1 MRTKKATPVYA
12 VSACLVGIRCR
23 YNGKHQRNAKVLRF
37 LRNQRWF
44 PVCPELLS
52 GLPCPRP
59 PAEIQGGD
67 GRSVLRG
74 KARVNLADG
83 TEVTEAFLRGAREAW
98 AWVKA
103 AGGTHAIL
111 KERSPSCGARR
122 VYQSGRLVG
131 GKGVF
136 AALLS
141 RHGIPVL
148 SEAEIAD
155 D

>member
-1 MRTKKATPVYA
+1 MRKKQSAPVYA

-23 YNGKHQRNAKVLRF
+23 YNGHHQRNAKLIRF
-37 LRNQRWF
+37 LGNQRWF

-67 GRSVLRG
+67 GRKALKG
-74 KARVNLADG
+74 QARVKLADG

-111 KERSPSCGARR
+111 KERSPSCGVRR
-122 VYQSGRLVG
+122 IYQAGRLKE

-141 RHGIPVL
+141 SQGIPVI
-148 SEAEIAD
+148 SEEEIAGD
-155 D
+155 